1 MSKYHVLIPSAGRGT
16 RMQSTL
22 PKQYLSLLGQP
33 LLRHVI
39 QRFESCEQIDS
50 ITIVIAEDDLDWQP
64 SLLDGC
70 QKTQVIS
77 CGGATRAESVLNGL
91 KALRDR
97 VQPADWMLVHDAA
110 RPGIDQEMLQR
121 LMDAVGTSDT
131 GGILALPLA
140 DTLKRADHQG
150 GITETIPREHLWQ
163 AQTPQMFRYV
173 DLHNALHTYLSR
185 HPTDEAQA
193 MEWMG
198 KQPQLVLGSLKN
210 MKVTY
215 PDDLQVVAALMQ
227 STLK

>member
-1 MSKYHVLIPSAGRGT
+1 MSLYHVLIPSAGRGT

-22 PKQYLSLLGQP
+22 PKQYLTLLGEP
-33 LLRHVI
+33 ILRHVV
-39 QRFESCEQIDS
+39 QRFESLEQITS

-70 QKTQVIS
+70 QKTQVMP
-77 CGGATRAESVLNGL
+77 CGGVTRAESVLNGL
-91 KALRDR
+91 NALRDL
-97 VQPADWMLVHDAA
+97 VEPDDWILVHDAA
-110 RPGIDQEMLQR
+110 RPGIDHEMLQR
-121 LMDAVGTSDT
+121 LINAVGTSDT

-140 DTLKRADHQG
+140 DTLKRADNHGQVS
-150 GITETIPREHLWQ
+150 ETIPRQHLWQ
-163 AQTPQMFRYV
+163 AQTPQMFRYA
-173 DLHNALHTYLSR
+173 DLHNALNTYLSR

-198 KQPQLVLGSLKN
+198 KQPRLVLGSVKN

-227 STLK
+227 STR